1 MTNPTMAMI
10 SISIVTIW
18 SSVGYDIILILAGLQ
33 GIPKTYYEA
42 AKVDGAS
49 SIVQFFKITIPL
61 VSPTLF
67 FVLVLRVMAALKQF
81 DFMYMLIG
89 EGNPALEGTQ
99 TLTYLFYRHAFEIGD
114 KGYAS
119 VIVLWTFLII
129 AMITA
134 IQFKV
139 QKKWVNYE

>member
-1 MTNPTMAMI
+1 
-10 SISIVTIW
+10 
-18 SSVGYDIILILAGLQ
+18 
-33 GIPKTYYEA
+33 
-42 AKVDGAS
+42 
-49 SIVQFFKITIPL
+49 
-61 VSPTLF
+61 
-67 FVLVLRVMAALKQF
+67 MAALKQF
-81 DFMYMLIG
+81 DFMYTLIG